1 LQSPDRARYDLSMEN
16 VAPTHGPVHAP
27 HMRGPTLQ
35 LWLTPAEADAVAQE
49 WEAARLADLALCE
62 ALVAAWAAAEAGE
75 P

>member
-1 LQSPDRARYDLSMEN
+1 
-16 VAPTHGPVHAP
+16 
-27 HMRGPTLQ
+27 MRGPTLQ